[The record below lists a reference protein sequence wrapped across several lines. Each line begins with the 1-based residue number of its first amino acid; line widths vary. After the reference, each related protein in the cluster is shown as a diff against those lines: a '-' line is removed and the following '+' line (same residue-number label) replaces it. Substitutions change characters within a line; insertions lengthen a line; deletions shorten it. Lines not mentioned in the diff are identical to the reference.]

1 MLRAILFISGILSF
15 FYFLRPDVF
24 SFKREVENTLGIST
38 ISAAANAEVVRQ
50 ALLIHCINN
59 QSLPTTLNEL
69 YEDELSKEKYLDLDK
84 LFSYSV
90 GKDCTFKLSA
100 K

>member
-15 FYFLRPDVF
+15 FYFFRPDVF
-24 SFKREVENTLGIST
+24 PTKLNVENTLGIST
-38 ISAAANAEVVRQ
+38 ISAAANTEIVRQ

-59 QSLPTTLNEL
+59 QRLPSTLNEL
-69 YEDELSKEKYLDLDK
+69 YEEELSKEKYLNLDK

-90 GKDCTFKLSA
+90 EKDCDFKLSL